1 MDRSNFSTLPARPPK
16 REVIFAMRLT
26 EAEREQIEAL
36 AARLRLPD
44 SVVARHFI
52 LEAVRHHAAESSEA
66 AHVDG

>member
-1 MDRSNFSTLPARPPK
+1 MDRRIISTLPASPAK
-16 REVIFAMRLT
+16 RQVIFAMRLT
-26 EAEREQIEAL
+26 EAERGQIEAL

-66 AHVDG
+66 AHIDG